1 MRRVLKWIGI
11 VLGGLVGLVL
21 LAALVLFAKS
31 RLEFATKYDVQVGS
45 VVVPTDAASVEHGH
59 HLATILCMECHKAD
73 LGGDPHFFDGG
84 ALGQGIAPNLTSG
97 QGGLGAQFTDADFVR
112 AIRHGVKPDGTSVF
126 LMPST
131 DFYYLSDQ
139 DLGDLIAY
147 VRSVPAV
154 DRQTPEP
161 HAELSFI
168 GNVMYGAGL
177 FGNLLRAGRI
187 EQLGDAPSAPQPGI
201 TAAYG
206 QYLMTINGC
215 HDCHGPQ
222 LAGGKPSQPGSPLAP
237 NLTPGGELRAWTEA
251 DFIKTLRTGVTPSG
265 TQLPNEFMPWKSKG
279 LMTDDELKAVW
290 AYLQSLPPLTTSTAP
305 AEQ

>member
-11 VLGGLVGLVL
+11 VLGSLVGLVL
-21 LAALVLFAKS
+21 LVAIVLFAKS
-31 RLEFATKYDVQVGS
+31 RLEFAKKYDVQAQS
-45 VVVPTDAASVEHGH
+45 VVVPTDAASIERGH
-59 HLATILCMECHKAD
+59 HLATILCMECHTAD

-84 ALGQGIAPNLTSG
+84 ALGKGISPNLTSG

-112 AIRHGVKPDGTSVF
+112 AIRNGVKPDGTSVF

-147 VRSVPAV
+147 IRSVPAV

-161 HAELSFI
+161 HARFSFL
-168 GNVMYGAGL
+168 GNMMYGAGL

-187 EQLGDAPSAPQPGI
+187 EQLGEAPSAPQPGI

-206 QYLMTINGC
+206 QYLVTINGC
-215 HDCHGPQ
+215 HDCHGAQ
-222 LAGGKPSQPGSPLAP
+222 LSGGKPSQPGSPLAP

-265 TQLPNEFMPWKSKG
+265 TQLPNQFMPWKSKSQ
-279 LMTDDELKAVW
+279 MTDDELKAVW
-290 AYLQSLPPLTTSTAP
+290 AYFQSLPPLTTSTAP
-305 AEQ
+305 AE